1 MGCQGIEESAD
12 ATPDVTWRDA
22 MRAAKSKAPAKDSQ
36 VDAMIDTEGKLRL
49 CVRAKV
55 EYPFRVVKR

>member
-1 MGCQGIEESAD
+1 MGYQGSEKSAD
-12 ATPDVTWRDA
+12 ATPDVTWYVA

-36 VDAMIDTEGKLRL
+36 VYTIIDTEEKLRW

-55 EYPFRVVKR
+55 EYAFRVIER